1 MRNRLLSGFITK
13 IKNPFFTVSLLLCIS
28 LCFFQLW
35 LYWPGYIQDDSQTT
49 LLLIK
54 SGWHPVIMAYLV
66 EIMHNL
72 FGVHVYNLFLLTMVP
87 FYLGIWIIIYS
98 VYIKTKSWCSLL
110 LIFPCL
116 IGNIFYA
123 LIKMGSS
130 SFSLSWGVLLYALTL
145 YMILQPVPQKRSK
158 TFYIFYGIVFIIAL
172 LGRQNAILQV
182 WPVTFVWIGLYLA
195 PKELS
200 FGKYFGYFIPLS
212 VLSGIISSILLIGGS
227 FALKSSDTNDAYPA
241 TLIVMHQIVATCA
254 PEMDESCFNP
264 DWWIDG
270 WSEDSGWSK
279 DPNRMER
286 LKIKYEKYKTN
297 PEAFSLSNYSDVTF
311 KYFTNLKGR
320 YSKLLY
326 AIKKYPHNYIQHL
339 KRYYMDV
346 WSLAPYIP
354 SQEKLL
360 NRYYRDG
367 MIQHANIWNS
377 FSEREKIKI
386 ENMANQM
393 PENELMIN
401 WTESKSYIDCYIRDY
416 FPSFYIFDFIG
427 INFMLFFMGIY
438 LFAGDRKNILY
449 LYLASTSG
457 SGVLSSIIIPLFCP
471 KIYVRYMDPVVICA
485 ALAIVC
491 VMLLLLLQRK
501 NICKFYKKVFQ
512 YVYRKI

>member
-1 MRNRLLSGFITK
+1 MFTEKFK
-13 IKNPFFTVSLLLCIS
+13 IKQQLVNICSKFKNPFFTVSLLLCIS

-35 LYWPGYIQDDSQTT
+35 LYWPGYIQDDSRTT
-49 LLLIK
+49 LLLDK

-212 VLSGIISSILLIGGS
+212 VLSGIISSILLIGGNS
-227 FALKSSDTNDAYPA
+227 LLSHSDNGKVYPE

-264 DWWIDG
+264 DWWYGD
-270 WSEDSGWSK
+270 WAT

-286 LKIKYEKYKTN
+286 LKTKYENFKQDA
-297 PEAFSLSNYSDVTF
+297 EVFSLSYEPDVTF
-311 KYFTNLKGR
+311 KYFTNLEGR

-326 AIKKYPHNYIQHL
+326 AIKKYPNNYWKH
-339 KRYYMDV
+339 V
-346 WSLAPYIP
+346 HFFYIDLWQFP
-354 SQEKLL
+354 PFLVLPEALTEHYSKE
-360 NRYYRDG
+360 G
-367 MIQHANIWNS
+367 MINHIGIFHQIS
-377 FSEREKIKI
+377 QRERENYWKI
-386 ENMANQM
+386 ANQI
-393 PENELMIN
+393 PDNELSLK
-401 WTESKSYIDCYIRDY
+401 WTEKKLTIDKYIRENLL
-416 FPSFYIFDFIG
+416 SFNMDKFVTACFALFFIG
-427 INFMLFFMGIY
+427 ICLF
-438 LFAGDRKNILY
+438 LVKRQNLLNILFV
-449 LYLASTSG
+449 STTLG
-457 SGVLSSIIIPLFCP
+457 SALSWLIIPLFCP
-471 KIYVRYMDPVVICA
+471 REFIRYVEPAIIYTLLSAGLLFIIIFEQIPVGLKYI
-485 ALAIVC
+485 
-491 VMLLLLLQRK
+491 K
-501 NICKFYKKVFQ
+501 SKFKKDYQ
-512 YVYRKI
+512 